1 MGKAYGQHKAG
12 QMNGTETAYARI
24 LELQKANGTIKDW
37 WFEAMTLKLATD
49 CRYTPDFMVQM
60 PDDSIEFHEIKG
72 GIWRDDSRV
81 KIRVAAEKYPFRFHG
96 YTLKKKSWH
105 EEDFTVK

>member
-1 MGKAYGQHKAG
+1 MGKAYGHHKAG
-12 QMNGTETAYARI
+12 VMNSTEIAYCRI
-24 LELQKANGTIKDW
+24 LELQRANGTIKEW
-37 WFEAMTLKLATD
+37 WFEAITLKLAAD

-60 PDDSIEFHEIKG
+60 PDDTIEFHETKG

-81 KIRVAAEKYPFRFHG
+81 KIRVAADKFPFRFRG
-96 YTLKKKSWH
+96 FTYQRKQWK